1 MVVTMFL
8 FVGCSTADIS
18 RNAERAPAW
27 VEGIRNGDESLK
39 VANGSRVFYRRIIK
53 RNNESSDSNCERALS
68 AAQSDLKNESVEG
81 INLPFTLE
89 YLYYDQNHDDCSVTI
104 SVGQDLLN
112 RVREIKELNSNHKK
126 ELALIQ
132 SKYESEINDK
142 KILEK
147 EYKKLEQFI
156 LSNRHLLEKVTHL
169 NSQAEQVRRSIASS
183 REKARD
189 FFITGMSREQFK
201 KLMAET
207 PNIAMHGVSLC
218 YQHFNTFRSSPHG
231 NVHVCW
237 VGNYGRE
244 VVAGLCDIRKSECF
258 TRDP

>member
-1 MVVTMFL
+1 MLL
-8 FVGCSTADIS
+8 FVGCSTARIS
-18 RNAERAPAW
+18 GSAERAPAW

-39 VANGSRVFYRRIIK
+39 VVNGSRVFYRRIIK
-53 RNNESSDSNCERALS
+53 RSNESTDSNCERALK
-68 AAQSDLKNESVEG
+68 AAQADLKNESVEG

-89 YLYYDQNHDDCSVTI
+89 YLYYDQKHEDCSVTI

-112 RVREIKELNSNHKK
+112 RVREIKELNNNHKK

-142 KILEK
+142 KNLEK

-156 LSNRHLLEKVTHL
+156 LSNRHLLEKVTYL

-183 REKARD
+183 RDKARD
-189 FFITGMSREQFK
+189 FFMTGMSREQFRR
-201 KLMAET
+201 LLGEA

-231 NVHVCW
+231 NVHICW
-237 VGNYGRE
+237 AGNYGRE